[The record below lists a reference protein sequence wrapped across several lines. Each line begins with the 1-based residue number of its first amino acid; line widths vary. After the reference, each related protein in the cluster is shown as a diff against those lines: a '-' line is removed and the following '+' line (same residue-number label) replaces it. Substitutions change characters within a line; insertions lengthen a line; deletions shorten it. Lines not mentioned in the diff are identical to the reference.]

1 MNQTNINKN
10 ISNWELMEK
19 FKLINPSVKTVN
31 KKEKKEFPND
41 LISHRIFSEFWT
53 RLFPSVKWN
62 SSYMLKHLVQKDLEF
77 DDCSQEIAECLKN
90 VLLWFDI
97 ESFTGDRKKFSIS
110 WYLHNQVRARVMAMN
125 KTHCSYSYEGVKY
138 KKFSEEQI
146 TSEEQT
152 EVVETL
158 HSKEYKEEW
167 DSKLEIDRFV
177 STLSELERK
186 IFKLAM
192 EDAPI
197 KEAHK
202 EVGLSKGKYLK
213 LIRIVGSKATSYITG

>member
-1 MNQTNINKN
+1 
-10 ISNWELMEK
+10 
-19 FKLINPSVKTVN
+19 
-31 KKEKKEFPND
+31 
-41 LISHRIFSEFWT
+41 
-53 RLFPSVKWN
+53 
-62 SSYMLKHLVQKDLEF
+62 MLKHLVQKDLEF

-177 STLSELERK
+177 STLPELEQK

-192 EDAPI
+192 EDTPI
-197 KEAHK
+197 KNAHK

-213 LIRIVGSKATSYITG
+213 LIRIVGSKATSYIKG